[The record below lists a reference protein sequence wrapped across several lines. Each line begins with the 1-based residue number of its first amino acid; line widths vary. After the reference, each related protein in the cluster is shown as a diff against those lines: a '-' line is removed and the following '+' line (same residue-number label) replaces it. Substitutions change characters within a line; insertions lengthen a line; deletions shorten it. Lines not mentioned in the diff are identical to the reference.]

1 MAKLPSAI
9 DFISDLQNEMRTR
22 EFTSVNEAQAQNY
35 LSEYVCVEIIKAL
48 QKQIPKKP
56 YSQQVEVDD
65 YDRDCLECPSCDSFI
80 GFASECKDENYQI
93 NYCPHCGQSLDW
105 NIDFD

>member
-9 DFISDLQNEMRTR
+9 DFISNLQNEMRTR

-56 YSQQVEVDD
+56 KRIGTMNMYSICPICSGTLLV
-65 YDRDCLECPSCDSFI
+65 YDF
-80 GFASECKDENYQI
+80 
-93 NYCPHCGQSLDW
+93 CPHCGQKIDW
-105 NIDFD
+105 QNKQSEEIAE